1 MSRTN
6 NTEREPLLGNGQDT
20 QSKPISWDDDQDP
33 QNPRNWPNRQKGLIG
48 FILTAIAIV
57 SYHSH
62 FSELTCR
69 TLSGVMFAPALR
81 SVLADFGSTSETLA
95 AMCISIFVAGY
106 AIGPLFWAPLSELY
120 GRRIVNNWSNILF
133 LATEVA
139 SGAAPSLTFLI
150 IVRFLGG
157 LFSSARFVL
166 GGAIIN
172 DVIDAEHQGKLMAI
186 LNFGGT
192 VCSVFGPMVYVSLA
206 AV

>member
-1 MSRTN
+1 MSYVC
-6 NTEREPLLGNGQDT
+6 D
-20 QSKPISWDDDQDP
+20 
-33 QNPRNWPNRQKGLIG
+33 LI
-48 FILTAIAIV
+48 L
-57 SYHSH
+57 S
-62 FSELTCR
+62 

-95 AMCISIFVAGY
+95 ALCISIFVAGY
-106 AIGPLFWAPLSELY
+106 AIGPLVWAPLSELY
-120 GRRIVNNWSNILF
+120 GRRIINNLSNILF
-133 LATEVA
+133 LGTEIA

-172 DVIDAEHQGKLMAI
+172 DVIDPEHQGKLMAI

-192 VCSVFGPMVYVSLA
+192 VCSVFGPMVYVPEIT
-206 AV
+206 V